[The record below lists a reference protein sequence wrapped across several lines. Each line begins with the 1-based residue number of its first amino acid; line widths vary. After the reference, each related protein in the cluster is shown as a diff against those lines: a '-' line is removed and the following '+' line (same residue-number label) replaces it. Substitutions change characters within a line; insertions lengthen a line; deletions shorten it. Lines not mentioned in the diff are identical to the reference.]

1 MSQTDTAGCSAE
13 QRDTD
18 DDGLNDFLDDDDD
31 GDGWTDL
38 DESVCDSDPLLV
50 IDKPIDSDAD
60 LTCDILDEDD
70 DNDGISDQLDVF
82 PLDPSESIDTDGDL
96 IGDNSDTDDDN
107 DGVLDVN
114 DAYPLDETRTYDE
127 RILIGAAAIGAAL
140 IAALGV
146 ASVLGVK
153 KRKIKP
159 DNTDIQMML
168 QALER

>member
-1 MSQTDTAGCSAE
+1 MSQIDTGGCSAE

-18 DDGLNDFLDDDDD
+18 VDGTNDFLDEDDD
-31 GDGWTDL
+31 GDGWSDL
-38 DESVCDSDPLLV
+38 DESVCGTDPLLLS
-50 IDKPIDSDAD
+50 DKPIDSDGD
-60 LTCDILDEDD
+60 LLCDVLDDDD
-70 DNDGISDQLDVF
+70 DNDGIADLLDAF
-82 PLDPSESIDTDGDL
+82 PLDSSESVDTDGDL

-107 DGVLDVN
+107 DGVLDAN

-146 ASVLGVK
+146 ASVLGVR
-153 KRKIKP
+153 KRKSKP

-168 QALER
+168 QALEK